1 MNRTERLSLIHD
13 YLDGLLD
20 GEGALEAES
29 LMSRE
34 PQLAAAARREHAL
47 LLEAYPVPPAP
58 PELPARI
65 WARWRARPALALL
78 RYAAAFAAGVLVT
91 LAFVRPTAAAEPVP
105 ASEPHP
111 VVFENLVLR

>member
-1 MNRTERLSLIHD
+1 MNRTDQLALIHD
-13 YLDGLLD
+13 YLDALLD
-20 GEGALEAES
+20 GERAREAEA

-34 PQLAAAARREHAL
+34 PDLAAAARRERAL
-47 LLEAYPVPPAP
+47 LHAAYPVPPAP

-91 LAFVRPTAAAEPVP
+91 LAFVRPTAAIEPVP